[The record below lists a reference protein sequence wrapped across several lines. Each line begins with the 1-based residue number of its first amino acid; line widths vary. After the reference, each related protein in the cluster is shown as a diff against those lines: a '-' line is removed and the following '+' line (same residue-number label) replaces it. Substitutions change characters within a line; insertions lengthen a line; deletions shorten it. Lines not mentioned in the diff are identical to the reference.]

1 MMPVTLVTFL
11 MALAFCAVHVF
22 VGRLHWLDRTP
33 RSKWLSFAGG
43 VAVGYVFLH
52 IMPELGVHAGT
63 FERATGL
70 AAELA
75 EALVYT
81 LSLAGL
87 ALFYGLE
94 RALLD
99 SKDERKAEEG
109 RDRPHH
115 PVFWLHIGASA
126 LLVLLI
132 AYLLNHR
139 EDPTPAGLALFFA
152 AMMLHFVTA
161 DFGTRT
167 HHPEIYDRRGR
178 WVLAVATLV
187 GWLLGVLVRLPPI
200 AIGGLFAFVA
210 GGIVL
215 LVLKEELPEERK
227 SFFQPFLGGALL
239 YAALVL
245 GETHLAAA

>member
-1 MMPVTLVTFL
+1 MPATLITFL

-52 IMPELGVHAGT
+52 IMPELGAHAGT

-70 AAELA
+70 TARLA

-94 RALLD
+94 RALSASRD
-99 SKDERKAEEG
+99 TRKEAEG

-115 PVFWLHIGASA
+115 PVFWLHIAASA
-126 LLVLLI
+126 LLMVMI

-139 EDPTPAGLALFFA
+139 EDQTPAGLVLFIA
-152 AMMLHFVTA
+152 AMMLH
-161 DFGTRT
+161 
-167 HHPEIYDRRGR
+167 
-178 WVLAVATLV
+178 
-187 GWLLGVLVRLPPI
+187 
-200 AIGGLFAFVA
+200 
-210 GGIVL
+210 
-215 LVLKEELPEERK
+215 
-227 SFFQPFLGGALL
+227 S
-239 YAALVL
+239 
-245 GETHLAAA
+245 

>member
-1 MMPVTLVTFL
+1 MDITLVTFA
-11 MALAFCAVHVF
+11 MAVAFSAVHIF
-22 VGRLHWLDRTP
+22 VGQLRFLDRNP
-33 RSKWLSFAGG
+33 RSRWLSFAGG

-52 IMPELGVHAGT
+52 ILPELGAHAGT
-63 FERATGL
+63 FERATGFDTQM
-70 AAELA
+70 AEG
-75 EALVYT
+75 LVYT

-94 RALLD
+94 RALTV
-99 SKDERKAEEG
+99 SRDERKKREG

-126 LLVLLI
+126 LLVGLI

-139 EDPTPAGLALFFA
+139 EDPSAVGLALYFA
-152 AMMLHFVTA
+152 AMVLHLVTA
-161 DFGTRT
+161 DFGTRSD
-167 HHPEIYDRRGR
+167 HPEIYDARGR
-178 WVLAVATLV
+178 WVLAAATLG
-187 GWLLGVLVRLPPI
+187 GWALGLVVELSEM
-200 AIGGLFAFVA
+200 AIGCIFAFVA

-227 SFFQPFLGGALL
+227 SFFLPFLGGALL

-245 GETHLAAA
+245 GESWLAAG